1 MSYKYMQQGVRVL
14 GLSPNARS
22 VLWVLADITDDTDE
36 SNQRA
41 HSWLSQQQ
49 LMVRTGIKSQKTLKK
64 AITELRERKIITVD
78 YEPGTHQGRHQYFIN
93 ETILEQEYEL
103 GKAQVKKMDREIR
116 ETESQRMRDYRQAK
130 KFHAELAGFLEHQEE
145 RAKKKEELKKL

>member
-22 VLWVLADITDDTDE
+22 VLWVIADITDDTDE

-41 HSWLSQQQ
+41 HSWLSQKQ
-49 LMVRTGIKSQKTLKK
+49 LLARTGIKSHNTLRK
-64 AITELRERKIITVD
+64 AIAELRERKIITVD

-93 ETILEQEYEL
+93 EAVLEQEYEL
-103 GKAQVKKMDREIR
+103 GKAQIKKTDRETR
-116 ETESQRMRDYRQAK
+116 EAESQRMREYRQSK

-145 RAKKKEELKKL
+145 RAKKKEELKKM